1 MDQWHPT
8 LWSLR
13 IDRRFCCIVVVVVGI
28 IVIWID
34 TFYLVRIV
42 FVIIRRRR
50 CCCCCGHR
58 VDLWIRVDTLA
69 GSRPHDENERNP

>member
-13 IDRRFCCIVVVVVGI
+13 IDRRFCCNIVVVGI
-28 IVIWID
+28 IWID

-42 FVIIRRRR
+42 RRR
-50 CCCCCGHR
+50 CCGCGHR
-58 VDLWIRVDTLA
+58 VDWWIRVDTLA